1 MSTRYRPFHHHGRM
15 SPAAHFL
22 FSAMVAGSAFIAPFP
37 GPLAGQAAP
46 PGGNRA
52 ASDSVA
58 SPDGHLH
65 RVLLGNGTV
74 YFGWIAQ
81 EGDPVRIQLT
91 DGEVVEIARER
102 VARIEP
108 MRGTLEGGEFWPADP
123 NASRLFFTPTG
134 RNLPAGGGS
143 FNAYYGLL
151 PFAAV
156 GITDRV
162 TIAGGTPF
170 FFGGDDG
177 RLIYLAPKVQLV
189 RKEGFQLATGVLALH
204 YTAGPDRG
212 TYLVY
217 SVATVGS
224 TPNSGVT
231 AGIGLGRSDGRWS
244 SHPAL
249 VLGADHRTSRR
260 VKLMTEN
267 YLFPGGSSNSGLVSG
282 GVRIM
287 GERLAAD
294 LALAAPVGHGEGFVF
309 PLVNFSVGW

>member
-1 MSTRYRPFHHHGRM
+1 MSTQYRSFHHPGRR
-15 SPAAHFL
+15 SPAASFL
-22 FSAMVAGSAFIAPFP
+22 LSALVAGSAFVAPLP
-37 GPLAGQAAP
+37 GPLAGQAVP
-46 PGGNRA
+46 PGGNRT
-52 ASDSVA
+52 ASDSAA
-58 SPDGHLH
+58 SADGRLH
-65 RVLLGNGTV
+65 RVLLSNGTV
-74 YFGWIAQ
+74 YFGWIVQ
-81 EGDPVRIQLT
+81 EDDPVRIRLI

-108 MRGTLEGGEFWPADP
+108 TRGTLEAGEFWPTDP

-170 FFGGDDG
+170 FFGGGDG
-177 RLIYLAPKVQLV
+177 RLIYVAPKVQLI
-189 RKEGFQLATGVLALH
+189 RNESFQLATGVLALH

-212 TYLVY
+212 TYLAY
-217 SVATVGS
+217 SVATFGS

-260 VKLMTEN
+260 IKLMTEN

-294 LALAAPVGHGEGFVF
+294 LALAAPMGNGDAFVF